1 MHSRR
6 GRGSTFTHTRSLYKS
21 RAGGGLPPLAHPP
34 LVPKSLTLTL
44 PALPL
49 VARFAGALVGGEC
62 VLTQGIGVAV
72 I

>member
-1 MHSRR
+1 MTWGQWR
-6 GRGSTFTHTRSLYKS
+6 STFTNTSGHYKS
-21 RAGGGLPPLAHPP
+21 RGGGQLPRLAHLP

-49 VARFAGALVGGEC
+49 EARLAGALVGGEC
-62 VLTQGIGVAV
+62 VLTEGIGVAV